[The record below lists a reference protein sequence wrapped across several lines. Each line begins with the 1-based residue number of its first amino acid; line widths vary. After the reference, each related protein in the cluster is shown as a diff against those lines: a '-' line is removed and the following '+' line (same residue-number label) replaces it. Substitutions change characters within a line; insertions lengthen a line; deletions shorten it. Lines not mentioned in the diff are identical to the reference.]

1 MAKHFCTKNSDG
13 ELAYKYKDI
22 QFEYVGNLAKLKLF
36 LKCLVAFD
44 MLNPFM
50 VPSWIEPNVISVMD

>member
-1 MAKHFCTKNSDG
+1 M
-13 ELAYKYKDI
+13 
-22 QFEYVGNLAKLKLF
+22 GNLDKLKPF
-36 LKCLVAFD
+36 QRRLVAFD